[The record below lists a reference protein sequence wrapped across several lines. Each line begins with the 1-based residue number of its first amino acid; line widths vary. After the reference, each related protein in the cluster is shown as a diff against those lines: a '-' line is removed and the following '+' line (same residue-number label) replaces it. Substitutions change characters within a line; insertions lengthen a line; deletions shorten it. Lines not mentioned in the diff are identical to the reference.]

1 MEGVSFI
8 QIEQNN
14 KTVQY
19 NKNKYKKQPENVGG
33 LRATKTFIND
43 KLMINY
49 MYPLSLLHAPKIE
62 FYLEIQVKKC
72 LYGFTNYLNRSY

>member
-1 MEGVSFI
+1 MISLQAPCVVFKVEGVCSI

-43 KLMINY
+43 KL
-49 MYPLSLLHAPKIE
+49 P
-62 FYLEIQVKKC
+62 
-72 LYGFTNYLNRSY
+72 